1 MNGLLT
7 DILLVL
13 QIVVLVYLSITSV
26 YIFIF
31 ALASVFPYR
40 PQSKPESEPKRIA
53 VLIPSYRED
62 EIILGVVTDALK
74 QDYPSDRFKIIVI
87 ADSLEKNVL
96 QELSLMPVVLFEINP
111 QVSTKSYALNY
122 ALTRLPESE
131 YDIAVVL
138 DADNL
143 MEPKFLSK
151 VNNHFSSEFAAF
163 QGHRVAKNHNTKFA
177 ILDAISEEI
186 NNSIFRK
193 GHRVLGLSSALIG
206 SAMAFEFTSFKKLM
220 SEINVVG
227 GFDKE
232 LELKILGSR
241 KAIEYLPDAIVF
253 DEKVQTA
260 KVFTHQRRRWLASQ
274 FYYFGIHFLPALK
287 ALITSG
293 NLDYFNKSFQ
303 HIHLPRILLLGI
315 TSILTIA
322 TWFFN
327 PYFLSIWWT
336 ISFFLTSV
344 ALMLSIPVR
353 YYNVATL
360 KAALA
365 LPMGFFSMFV
375 SLLRIKG
382 ANKRFLHTRHTY
394 NTDWTNNKKTE

>member
-1 MNGLLT
+1 MNGFVT
-7 DILLVL
+7 DLFFTI
-13 QIVVLVYLSITSV
+13 QIIVLVYLSITSV

-31 ALASVFPYR
+31 ALASVFPYH
-40 PQSKPESEPKRIA
+40 PKTGSTSKPKRFA
-53 VLIPSYRED
+53 VLIPCYRED
-62 EIILGVVTDALK
+62 EIIFSVVTDALK
-74 QDYPSDRFKIIVI
+74 QDYPPDKFKIIVI
-87 ADSLEKNVL
+87 ADSLEKSVL
-96 QELSLMPVVLFEINP
+96 QELSLMPIVLFEIDP
-111 QVSTKSYALNY
+111 EISTKSYALNY
-122 ALTRLPESE
+122 ALNRLPETE

-143 MEPKFLSK
+143 MEPKFLQK
-151 VNNHFSSEFAAF
+151 VNNHYSSAFAAF
-163 QGHRVAKNHNTKFA
+163 QGHRVAKNHNTNFA

-206 SAMAFEFTSFKKLM
+206 SAMAFDFASFKKLM

-253 DEKVQTA
+253 DEKVQNA
-260 KVFTHQRRRWLASQ
+260 KVFTQQRRRWLASQ
-274 FYYFGIHFLPALK
+274 FYYFGIHFVPAIK
-287 ALITSG
+287 ALITKG

-315 TSILTIA
+315 TAIFMAT

-327 PYFLSIWWT
+327 PHFVSLWWT
-336 ISFFLTSV
+336 LSFILTAA
-344 ALMLSIPVR
+344 ALLLSIPLR
-353 YYNVATL
+353 YHNIATL
-360 KAALA
+360 KAALV
-365 LPMGFFSMFV
+365 LPMGFFFMFV
-375 SLLRIKG
+375 SLMRIKG